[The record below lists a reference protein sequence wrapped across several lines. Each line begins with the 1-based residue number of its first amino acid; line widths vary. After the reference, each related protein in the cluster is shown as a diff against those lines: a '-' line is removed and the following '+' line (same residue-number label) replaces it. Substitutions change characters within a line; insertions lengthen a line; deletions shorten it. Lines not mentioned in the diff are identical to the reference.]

1 MLERR
6 PGAMQLRMLS
16 TMTEVAAD
24 RNSTLIFPIP
34 IELLRFASAMSS
46 TGAREADGEE
56 PGGVVRER

>member
-1 MLERR
+1 
-6 PGAMQLRMLS
+6 MQLRMLS